1 MTWPVRVGSLLIGS
15 DYPIRLQS
23 MTNTST
29 LDTDAS
35 VAQVSQLHD
44 AGADIVRLTAQ
55 GVAHARNLGVIRREL
70 RRRGID
76 TPLVNTPTTS
86 MPPSCSASATS
97 LPIFSQSAAARP
109 WLSASV

>member
-55 GVAHARNLGVIRREL
+55 GVAHARNLGVIRRDL

-76 TPLVNTPTTS
+76 TPLVADIHFNP
-86 MPPSCSASATS
+86 
-97 LPIFSQSAAARP
+97 AAAFAAEHQKFP
-109 WLSASV
+109 LVYG